1 MKAYRF
7 NPDTLFYEGE
17 QERQIDPVASRKAGK
32 EIYLMPANCTDVEMT
47 LSPKEGFDIIFKA
60 DKWSYK
66 EQEKKEE
73 ASQPE
78 PYEPTTEDKIN
89 LLDSQYE
96 QDKKTLQGYYLD
108 FMIAGDTEGMESIK
122 GELTALAT
130 QYDSDIEALKGG
142 EE

>member
-7 NPDTLFYEGE
+7 NPDTLIFEGE
-17 QERQIDPVASRKAGK
+17 QERQIDPIATRKAGK
-32 EIYLMPANCTDVEMT
+32 PIYLMPANCTDVE
-47 LSPKEGFDIIFKA
+47 PPAVKAGFDIIFEA
-60 DKWSYK
+60 GKWSYR
-66 EQEKKEE
+66 EQEKKDE
-73 ASQPE
+73 AKEPE

-89 LLDSQYE
+89 QLDSQYE